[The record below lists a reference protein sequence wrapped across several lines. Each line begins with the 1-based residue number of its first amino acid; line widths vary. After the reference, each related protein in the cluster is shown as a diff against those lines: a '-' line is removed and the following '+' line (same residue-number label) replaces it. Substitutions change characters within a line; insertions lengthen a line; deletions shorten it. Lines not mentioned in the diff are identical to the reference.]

1 LVFEVLFKS
10 RTFLFLCSVMAF
22 VTKKDTGV
30 KTVIK
35 GFLTG
40 GTQAAITYP
49 TEFVKTQLQLQSKT
63 NPEFDG
69 IVDCFKKTIKKH
81 GISGCY
87 VGAPVRIIG
96 AGFQQMFR
104 WGAYTNLAGIARDKE
119 TGKLS
124 PLMTT
129 LCGLGAG
136 ITEAVCAVTPV
147 ETLKTRVTDDQRRGT
162 GNYKSTGDA
171 LVKIFKSEGPIGL
184 YRGAFPTILKQGTNQ
199 AVRMPLQ
206 VQFMGLICMGNEER
220 KQNPLLNGAAGF
232 LAGCG
237 SVVLTQ
243 PQDCVKSRMQ
253 GEAAKELYS
262 GTVDCA
268 KKMMMNEGPTSFFA
282 GAIPRMVQVGL
293 SSGISFMLFPIISK
307 MLNKVM

>member
-1 LVFEVLFKS
+1 
-10 RTFLFLCSVMAF
+10 MAF
-22 VTKKDTGV
+22 VTKQDTGA

-40 GTQAAITYP
+40 GTQAALTYP
-49 TEFVKTQLQLQSKT
+49 TEYVKTQLQLQSKA
-63 NPEFDG
+63 NPEYKG
-69 IVDCFKKTIKKH
+69 IMDCASKTIQQH
-81 GISGCY
+81 GIKGLY
-87 VGAPVRIIG
+87 RGAGVRIVG

-104 WGAYTNLAGIARDKE
+104 WGAYTNLVNFARDEK
-119 TGKLS
+119 TGKLAPS
-124 PLMTT
+124 MNV

-136 ITEAVCAVTPV
+136 ICEAVCAVTPV
-147 ETLKTRVTDDQRRGT
+147 ETVKTRVTDDQRRGT
-162 GNYKSTGDA
+162 GNYKGSADA
-171 LVKIFKSEGPIGL
+171 IVKILKNEGPMGL

-206 VQFMGLICMGNEER
+206 VQIFTMISMGDDTK
-220 KQNPLLNGAAGF
+220 KQNPFYNGAAGF

-237 SVVLTQ
+237 SVFLTQ

-253 GEAAKELYS
+253 GEAAKELYK

-268 KKMMMNEGPTSFFA
+268 KQMMKNEGPASFFA

-293 SSGISFMLFPIISK
+293 TSGISFALFPVISQL
-307 MLNKVM
+307 LNTVM

>member
-1 LVFEVLFKS
+1 
-10 RTFLFLCSVMAF
+10 MAF
-22 VTKKDTGV
+22 VGKKDTGF

-49 TEFVKTQLQLQSKT
+49 TEYVKTQLQLQSKI
-63 NPEFDG
+63 NPEFNG
-69 IVDCFKKTIKKH
+69 IIDCFKKTIKSH
-81 GISGCY
+81 GIAGVY

-104 WGAYTNLAGIARDKE
+104 WGAYTNLAGIARDPT

-147 ETLKTRVTDDQRRGT
+147 ETLKTRVTDDRRRGT
-162 GNYKSTGDA
+162 NNYKGTGDA
-171 LVKIFKSEGPIGL
+171 LVKIAKSEGPMGL

-206 VQFMGLICMGNEER
+206 VQLMALITFGDESKN
-220 KQNPLLNGAAGF
+220 KNPIYNGGAGF

-237 SVVLTQ
+237 SVLLTQ

-253 GEAAKELYS
+253 GEAAKELYN

-268 KKMMMNEGPTSFFA
+268 LKMMKTEGPTSFFA
-282 GAIPRMVQVGL
+282 GSIPRMVQVGMT
-293 SSGISFMLFPIISK
+293 SGISFALFPVISK
-307 MLNKVM
+307 MLDQVM

>member
-1 LVFEVLFKS
+1 
-10 RTFLFLCSVMAF
+10 M
-22 VTKKDTGV
+22 G
-30 KTVIK
+30 
-35 GFLTG
+35 
-40 GTQAAITYP
+40 
-49 TEFVKTQLQLQSKT
+49 
-63 NPEFDG
+63 NPEFNG
-69 IVDCFKKTIKKH
+69 IIDCFKKTISKH
-81 GISGCY
+81 GVSGVY

-104 WGAYTNLAGIARDKE
+104 WGAYTNLAGLARDE
-119 TGKLS
+119 NGKLS

-162 GNYKSTGDA
+162 GNYKGTGDA
-171 LVKIFKSEGPIGL
+171 LVKIFKSEGPLGL
-184 YRGAFPTILKQGTNQ
+184 YRGALPTILKQGTNQ

-206 VQFMGLICMGNEER
+206 VQLMGVITMGDESKN
-220 KQNPLLNGAAGF
+220 KNPLLNGAAGF

-237 SVVLTQ
+237 SVFLTQ

-253 GEAAKELYS
+253 GETAKEMYS

-268 KKMMMNEGPTSFFA
+268 LKMMRTEGPAAFFCWLDTA
-282 GAIPRMVQVGL
+282 VRPGWDDKWNQFHAFPYHQSVAQQGYVGARCADLFFSVKAHVSA
-293 SSGISFMLFPIISK
+293 SSASSCVSSYDLE
-307 MLNKVM
+307 L